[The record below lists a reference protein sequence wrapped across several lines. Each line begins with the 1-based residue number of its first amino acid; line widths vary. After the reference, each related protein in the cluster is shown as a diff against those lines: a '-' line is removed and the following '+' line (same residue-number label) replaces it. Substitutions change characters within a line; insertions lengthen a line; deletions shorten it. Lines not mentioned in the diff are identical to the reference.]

1 MAGAP
6 CSIRVVGD
14 YRPANYTFIYSEN
27 IIMSNIVAAVGIW
40 FYSQSTNRYLY
51 LMRNDPKHPDSFG
64 LPGGKIE
71 PGESI
76 MAAMVRE
83 CEEELGSMPD
93 YVKLMPLEKF
103 TSADGGFE
111 YNTFFCITETEF
123 TPVLNDEHSG
133 YAWID
138 SGTWPKPLHPGLWS
152 TINFSA
158 VQQKISIIQQQL
170 QTSQ

>member
-1 MAGAP
+1 
-6 CSIRVVGD
+6 
-14 YRPANYTFIYSEN
+14 
-27 IIMSNIVAAVGIW
+27 MSTIVAAVGIW

-71 PGESI
+71 QGESI